1 MEKVVIEAQR
11 REVLGKKVKVL
22 RREGKLPA
30 VIFGHGLETTP
41 IVMDMREAS
50 KILSTAG
57 SSTLVTITLDG
68 EEHATLVRERQYEVL
83 QRTLLHVD
91 FQAVALDEKVRA
103 SVALILGDE
112 DAPAVKTFGAMII
125 QGTESIEI
133 ECLPQDLPDRIVV
146 DVSSLENIGDSI
158 LVQDL
163 PVPEGVEILDDPET
177 MIVVATSLAE
187 EVVEEEEEI
196 EELELEEGV
205 EPEVIGEGEDEEA
218 E

>member
-1 MEKVVIEAQR
+1 MEKIFIEAQR

-41 IVMDMREAS
+41 IVLDMHEAS
-50 KILSTAG
+50 KTLSTAG
-57 SSTLVTITLDG
+57 SSTLVTIQLDG

-83 QRTLLHVD
+83 RRTLLHVD
-91 FQAVALDEKVRA
+91 FQAVALDEKVRT
-103 SVALILGDE
+103 SVAVVLGDE

-125 QGTESIEI
+125 QGTESVEI
-133 ECLPQDLPDRIVV
+133 ESLPQDLPDRIVV
-146 DVSSLENIGDSI
+146 DVSTLENIGDSI

-163 PVPEGVEILDDPET
+163 PVPAGVEILDDPET

-187 EVVEEEEEI
+187 EVVEEEVEEV
-196 EELELEEGV
+196 ELEEGV
-205 EPEVIGEGEDEEA
+205 EPEVIGEEEA
-218 E
+218 EEGAE

>member
-1 MEKVVIEAQR
+1 MDKVIIEAER
-11 REVLGKKVKVL
+11 RDVLGKKVKAL

-41 IVMDMREAS
+41 IVLDMREAS
-50 KILSTAG
+50 KTLASAG
-57 SSTLVTITLDG
+57 SSTLVTIKLDG
-68 EEHATLVRERQYEVL
+68 KEHSTLVRERQYEVL

-91 FQAVALDEKVRA
+91 FQAVSLAEKVRA
-103 SVALILGDE
+103 SVAVILGDE
-112 DAPAVKTFGAMII
+112 DAPAVKSYGAMII

-146 DVSSLENIGDSI
+146 DVSTLENIGDSI

-163 PVPEGVEILDDPET
+163 PVPDGVEILDDPET

-187 EVVEEEEEI
+187 EVVEEEVEEI
-196 EELELEEGV
+196 ELEEGA
-205 EPEVIGEGEDEEA
+205 EPEVIGESEEEDEE
-218 E
+218 

>member
-1 MEKVVIEAQR
+1 MEKVVIEAQH
-11 REVLGKKVKVL
+11 REVLGKKVKAL
-22 RREGKLPA
+22 RRDGKLPA

-41 IVMDMREAS
+41 IVLDMREAT

-112 DAPAVKTFGAMII
+112 DAPAVKTYGAMII

-187 EVVEEEEEI
+187 EVVEEEEV

-205 EPEVIGEGEDEEA
+205 EPEVIGEDEDEEA

>member
-1 MEKVVIEAQR
+1 MEKIIIEAQR

-50 KILSTAG
+50 RTLSTAG
-57 SSTLVTITLDG
+57 SSTLVTIKLDG
-68 EEHATLVRERQYEVL
+68 KEHATLVRERQYEVL

-91 FQAVALDEKVRA
+91 FQAIALDEKVRT
-103 SVALILGDE
+103 SVAVILGEE
-112 DAPAVKTFGAMII
+112 DAPAVKTYGAMII
-125 QGTESIEI
+125 QGTESIEV

-146 DVSSLENIGDSI
+146 DMTALENIGDSI
-158 LVQDL
+158 LLQDL
-163 PVPEGVEILDDPET
+163 PALDGVEFLDDPET

-187 EVVEEEEEI
+187 EVVEEEV

-205 EPEVIGEGEDEEA
+205 EPEVIGESEEEA
-218 E
+218 EE